1 MVANSRDLQNSRS
14 IFCGTRYG
22 NVMASRGSVIPLMID
37 QIKSK
42 KPITITDGTMTRFLM
57 PMSDAIELVLYA
69 MKNAKNGDIYV
80 KKTYATNIQTL
91 AKSII
96 KYMKKKNWPIKQ
108 IGNRHGEKKHECLL
122 SAEEYSKAK
131 DLKSFFKIESD
142 VRDLNYNNYF
152 SKGNKIKFF
161 QTYSSNNTKILN
173 ERELNNILNSIKKD
187 LT

>member
-1 MVANSRDLQNSRS
+1 
-14 IFCGTRYG
+14 
-22 NVMASRGSVIPLMID
+22 
-37 QIKSK
+37 
-42 KPITITDGTMTRFLM
+42 
-57 PMSDAIELVLYA
+57 
-69 MKNAKNGDIYV
+69 
-80 KKTYATNIQTL
+80 
-91 AKSII
+91 
-96 KYMKKKNWPIKQ
+96 MKKKNWPIKQ